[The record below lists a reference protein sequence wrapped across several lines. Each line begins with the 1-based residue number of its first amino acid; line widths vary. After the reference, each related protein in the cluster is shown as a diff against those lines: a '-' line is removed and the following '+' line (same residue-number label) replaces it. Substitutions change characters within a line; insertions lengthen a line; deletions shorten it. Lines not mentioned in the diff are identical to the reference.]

1 MKKLAL
7 VLAATMI
14 ASLSFAQTLKEKA
27 VPAAVKT
34 AFQQKYPN
42 AKETKWEKENS
53 NFEAEFEI
61 NETDYSVLIDA
72 SGNILETEI
81 EIDNNAL
88 PSNVRDYVSKNYS
101 GQKIKEAAKITDA
114 KGIVTYEAEIKGEDL
129 LFDSNGNFIKEEKD

>member
-14 ASLSFAQTLKEKA
+14 ASLSFAQTLKEKG

>member
-88 PSNVRDYVSKNYS
+88 PSNVKDYVSKNYS

-129 LFDSNGNFIKEEKD
+129 IFDSNGNFIKEEKD

>member
-61 NETDYSVLIDA
+61 NETDFSVLIDA

>member
-88 PSNVRDYVSKNYS
+88 PSNVKDYVSKNYS